1 MGVDDAVMHCIM
13 RGVLRL
19 KRGHFVCEL
28 IVQVVTN
35 CQVSGSVLGACRICL
50 FTFFTFFG
58 EEGSFQIPD
67 LGSPDFYKADFLT
80 FHPESGLAGQ
90 SASPELDPVPDF
102 FSCFIQIFYVFP
114 CIVENR
120 PPYRGNNMTDEN
132 VSRQGSH
139 ERNGGVAET
148 TISSAAIVSV

>member
-1 MGVDDAVMHCIM
+1 
-13 RGVLRL
+13 
-19 KRGHFVCEL
+19 VCEL

-120 PPYRGNNMTDEN
+120 PLYRGNNMTDEN

>member
-1 MGVDDAVMHCIM
+1 M
-13 RGVLRL
+13 
-19 KRGHFVCEL
+19 CEL

-58 EEGSFQIPD
+58 KEGSFQIPD

-90 SASPELDPVPDF
+90 SATPELDPVPDF

-114 CIVENR
+114 CIVKNR
-120 PPYRGNNMTDEN
+120 PLYRGNDMTDEN

-148 TISSAAIVSV
+148 TISSATIVSV